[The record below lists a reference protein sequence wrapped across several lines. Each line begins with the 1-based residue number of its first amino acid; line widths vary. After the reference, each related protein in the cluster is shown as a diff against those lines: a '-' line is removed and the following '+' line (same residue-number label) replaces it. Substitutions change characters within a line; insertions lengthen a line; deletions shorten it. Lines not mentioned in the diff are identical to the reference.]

1 MEWTMPTDK
10 LGRYMASDVFLA
22 RANAA
27 VKKAAHNLEKKGIQ
41 PVYVVRDPK
50 EAATKV
56 SGDVV
61 KVSVG
66 VSSAKRKTL
75 KVA

>member
-1 MEWTMPTDK
+1 MPADK
-10 LGRYMASDVFLA
+10 LGRYMTSEAFLS

-27 VKKAAHNLEKKGIQ
+27 VKKAVRSLEEKGIQ
-41 PVYVVRDPK
+41 PAYVVREPK
-50 EAATKV
+50 EAATEV
-56 SGDVV
+56 SGEVV

-66 VSSAKRKTL
+66 ASSAKRKPL

>member
-27 VKKAAHNLEKKGIQ
+27 VKKAAHNLEKSIQ
-41 PVYVVRDPK
+41 PVYVMRYPK